1 MAAYRLM
8 AVVAWFAVGDHPLQA
23 ADGPAAPIEWQ
34 WKELEGPLS
43 RHIDGVAFSPDG
55 SLVAAGSGDAICVW
69 ATDTGKPVTRMKLP
83 QTQIYH
89 RLAFSADGKTLVS
102 DCRDDV
108 MIRFWDA
115 KTGKQLQEVAH
126 PRSTNK
132 MPENYY
138 SYTFKAF
145 GPAGDIEIGDLRATT
160 DHYEL
165 SVIDLATMKPRAGIK
180 LDLSIH
186 DHWAEAAVAPDGK
199 SFAYNGPAAQLRLFS
214 TATGELVKELRPPD
228 QGNARRSSYR
238 SSVRFSPDGK
248 YVMAQ
253 EHTGRIE
260 TFDVYRF
267 VVWGVADGRRYW
279 AVEKQGGW
287 ISAGNR
293 YLLRDDKFILDLL
306 TDRTVPIRNGAT
318 DGRQLAGMSAD
329 GKTLAFVGP
338 GSGAAIGNVRPL
350 SVYLT
355 PAPVLPQPD
364 DFAGRDV
371 PPIDLEFTWSG
382 VVADNLF
389 RRERSARILAA
400 HPGQAL
406 GMAREKLKPVPA
418 ADRERVAELI
428 VKLDDDI
435 ADVRDKATTDLQQ
448 VAHRFEPMLA
458 NARKEAKPGEVK
470 NRLTAVIKKMKDS
483 NSPADLVAELR
494 GVEFL
499 ETLRVPEAR
508 KLIGAL
514 ANGAPGASLTEAA
527 TAAVKRLDLLRP

>member
-1 MAAYRLM
+1 MSACRLISVI
-8 AVVAWFAVGDHPLQA
+8 ALFAVSSNPLLA
-23 ADGPAAPIEWQ
+23 EDGPPAWQ
-34 WKELEGPLS
+34 WKELEGPLG
-43 RHIDGVAFSPDG
+43 RHIDAVAFSPDG
-55 SLVAAGSGDAICVW
+55 SLVAAGSGDTICVW
-69 ATDTGKPVTRMKLP
+69 TTDTGKPVTRMKLP

-89 RLAFSADGKTLVS
+89 RLAFSSDGKVLIS
-102 DCRDDV
+102 DCRDETL
-108 MIRFWDA
+108 IRFWDA
-115 KTGKQLQEVAH
+115 KTGKQLKEVAH

-165 SVIDLATMKPRAGIK
+165 SVIDLATMKARSAIK

-228 QGNARRSSYR
+228 KGNALRSGYR

-248 YVMAQ
+248 YLMAQ

-260 TFDVYRF
+260 TFDIYRF

-293 YLLRDDKFILDLL
+293 YLLRDDKFVLDLL

-371 PPIDLEFTWSG
+371 PPIDLDFTWSG

-418 ADRERVAELI
+418 ADRERVAGLI
-428 VKLDDDI
+428 VKLDDDS
-435 ADVRDKATTDLQQ
+435 ADVRDKATADLQQ

-458 NARKEAKPGEVK
+458 IALKDAKPGEVK
-470 NRLTAVIKKMKDS
+470 NRLTAVTKKMTETT
-483 NSPADLVAELR
+483 PPTELVAELR
-494 GVEFL
+494 GIEFL
-499 ETLRVPEAR
+499 AALGTLEAR
-508 KLIGAL
+508 KLAAAIA
-514 ANGAPGASLTEAA
+514 AGAPGTRVTDAA
-527 TAAVKRLDLLRP
+527 AAVQKRLDAPK